1 MVALLTFGI
10 VLNIVNIFQV
20 PLFINRL
27 IEYVATGNIVV
38 PVIALGFVVPLF
50 VAITAAVF
58 GSILAAAEGW
68 SFVDGLYYVFSNLL
82 GLGTP
87 LTDVTP
93 QTVGGDVIDI
103 IVSSFALGCV
113 AVFVDYVTVL
123 NPARY
128 VRKKFKDFLDKN
140 GVSDLNHPDIPDRR
154 PLDDDQEPLDN
165 DSISNQES
173 IVPP

>member
-1 MVALLTFGI
+1 M
-10 VLNIVNIFQV
+10 
-20 PLFINRL
+20 
-27 IEYVATGNIVV
+27 V

-50 VAITAAVF
+50 VAIIAAVF

-68 SFVDGLYYVFSNLL
+68 TMVDGLLYVFSNLL

-128 VRKKFKDFLDKN
+128 VRKRVKGFLEQN
-140 GVSDLNHPDIPDRR
+140 GVLDLHDHDIPDRH
-154 PLDDDQEPLDN
+154 PLDHQKEDDPAESSSLDP
-165 DSISNQES
+165 ETGVGMTG
-173 IVPP
+173 VPFG

>member
-1 MVALLTFGI
+1 M
-10 VLNIVNIFQV
+10 
-20 PLFINRL
+20 
-27 IEYVATGNIVV
+27 V

-50 VAITAAVF
+50 VAIIAAVF
-58 GSILAAAEGW
+58 GLILAAAEGW
-68 SFVDGLYYVFSNLL
+68 TMVDGLLYVFSNLL

-123 NPARY
+123 NHARY
-128 VRKKFKDFLDKN
+128 VRKRTKDFLEQH
-140 GVSDLNHPDIPDRR
+140 GVLTLNDPGMPDRH
-154 PLDDDQEPLDN
+154 PLDDQNEDDDAASDRTSSSPDPETGVGMTGSSLG
-165 DSISNQES
+165 SF
-173 IVPP
+173 